1 MAQTWSINTTVRNPD
16 RIKGFLVQMQKLE
29 GKPFDEEHQE
39 KFFRLQIKHHL
50 YQPTKN
56 TLQER
61 TLIEEVYNEDED
73 VSEEALNKI
82 IEIYR
87 NRRVDAAA
95 RGRTAAGVLNRYG
108 LTVAAKSKGNVRLTD
123 PAKKWLE
130 DEISDSD
137 LFLRLLLKWQYPNP
151 IESGYSDFNIKPF
164 VGILHLIQK
173 TNEKWSRENN
183 KPVGISKREFA
194 LFGVTLKNF
203 QNIDT
208 TVEEL
213 IAFRKKSRELS
224 GKERKEFQQTYIKK
238 RVKEIFG
245 STDPK
250 KWNNLLDYTDSSL
263 RYFRITE
270 FVYLRGG
277 DNYIDLAP
285 SSLVKINKLLSIDNA
300 SAKKFESY
308 DDYLN
313 YLGDL
318 SLPKLPWENLKDLLT
333 IKKEFIKDIQN
344 LSKEFSETTDIDK
357 LLAELEE
364 TQNVSRLSEQ
374 IAILEDAYND
384 LKIKRFTRYRYKH
397 ERLNEFADGILNA
410 ISSKPVQIV
419 TTRPSLD
426 LEWFISL
433 SFMVL
438 NDAKEIK
445 PSYKL
450 GDDGIPTG
458 FRPKISD
465 IECYYESFNLVVE
478 VTNQRGRQQCI
489 SEAQPVMRHFR
500 NFENKSE
507 REINYCL
514 FVAPHIHRDT
524 LNYFWNAIKY
534 EYEGKKQ
541 RIIPLTTR
549 QFIKILIIA
558 KDNFSKGNL
567 LQHSHYQ
574 SLFKAFFNEGLL
586 EQNSQQWIN
595 QFDAVIDAWQ
605 RQLN

>member
-29 GKPFDEEHQE
+29 GEPFDEEHQE
-39 KFFRLQIKHHL
+39 KFFRLQIKYHL

-56 TLQER
+56 TLQDGA
-61 TLIEEVYNEDED
+61 LIEEVYNEDEE
-73 VSEEALNKI
+73 VSEETLNKI

-87 NRRVDAAA
+87 NKQVDSAA

-108 LTVAAKSKGNVRLTD
+108 LVVAAKSKGNVRLTD
-123 PAKKWLE
+123 PAKKWLD
-130 DEISDSD
+130 DEISDRD
-137 LFLRLLLKWQYPNP
+137 LFLKLLLKWQYPNP
-151 IESGYSDFNIKPF
+151 IESGYPNFNLKPF

-173 TNEKWSRENN
+173 TNEKWSSKKN
-183 KPVGISKREFA
+183 KPVGISKIEFA

-203 QNIDT
+203 QNIEKT
-208 TVEEL
+208 AEEL
-213 IAFRKKSRELS
+213 IAFRKKSQNLS
-224 GKERKEFQQTYIKK
+224 GKERKEFQQTYIKSK
-238 RVKEIFG
+238 IKEVFD

-277 DNYIDLAP
+277 NNYIDLAP
-285 SSLVKINKLLSIDNA
+285 SSLVKINKLLSTDNA
-300 SAKKFESY
+300 SVKEFESY
-308 DDYLN
+308 EEYLN
-313 YLGDL
+313 YLGNLDL
-318 SLPKLPWENLKDLLT
+318 PELPWENLEDLLA
-333 IKKEFIKDIQN
+333 IKNELITDIQN
-344 LSKEFSETTDIDK
+344 LSKEFPETGDIEK
-357 LLAELEE
+357 LLSELEE
-364 TQNVSRLSEQ
+364 TRNISSLSEQ
-374 IAILEDAYND
+374 IATLEDIYND
-384 LKIKRFTRYRYKH
+384 LKIKRLTRYRYKH
-397 ERLNEFADGILNA
+397 ERLNEFAEGISNA
-410 ISSKPVQIV
+410 ISSNPTQIV

-426 LEWFISL
+426 LEWFVSL

-465 IECYYESFNLVVE
+465 IECYYEKFNLVVE

-500 NFENKSE
+500 NFETKSD
-507 REINYCL
+507 RETNYCL

-524 LNYFWNAIKY
+524 LNYFWTAIKY
-534 EYEGKKQ
+534 EYEGKEQK
-541 RIIPLTTR
+541 IIPLTTK
-549 QFIKILIIA
+549 QFIKILMIA
-558 KDNFSKGNL
+558 KKHFSKGNL
-567 LQHSHYQ
+567 LQHSHYKKLLQ
-574 SLFKAFFNEGLL
+574 AFFDEKLL

-595 QFDAVIDAWQ
+595 QFDTVINAWQ
-605 RQLN
+605 QQLN